1 MNSRLWKSEGKPST
15 PPARQQVVDSATSVL
30 AIKCI
35 VCLIPWAVP
44 VLSGCAEP
52 SPPAKRSPDAY
63 ALVEELKR
71 IRPNAEVGDPHE
83 TPMPN
88 LFGLDVGGGNV
99 VYGTA
104 DGSHLIAGDL
114 YALESTL
121 VNLTEQ
127 RREARRATLLAEHDI
142 SDMIVF
148 TTDEVRT
155 VVNVFT
161 DVDCGHCQR
170 MHRDVAALNGIGIEI
185 RYLAYPRAGLESPS
199 YSRIE
204 SAWCAADRHKALT
217 ALKLGRDVPKR
228 TCSSPVADQYRLAK
242 EIGLPGTPGIITTN
256 GRLLRGYASVEELAA
271 SLGLD

>member
-1 MNSRLWKSEGKPST
+1 MQGRSPASLAERQRVGNSAKRP
-15 PPARQQVVDSATSVL
+15 L
-30 AIKCI
+30 AIKCVI
-35 VCLIPWAVP
+35 CLVAWAVS

-52 SPPAKRSPDAY
+52 SPPAGRSPDTH
-63 ALVEELKR
+63 ALVEELIR

-83 TPMPN
+83 TPMPGV
-88 LFGLDVGGGNV
+88 FGLDVGGGNV

-127 RREARRATLLAEHDI
+127 RREAHRAALLAAHDI

-148 TTDEVRT
+148 TADEVRT

-170 MHRDVAALNGIGIEI
+170 MHQDVAALNGIGIEI
-185 RYLAYPRAGLESPS
+185 RYLAYPRAGLESSS

-204 SAWCAADRHKALT
+204 SAWCAVDRHKALT
-217 ALKLGRDVPKR
+217 ALKLGRDVPKQI
-228 TCSSPVADQYRLAK
+228 CSSPVADQYRLAK
-242 EIGLPGTPGIITTN
+242 EMGLPGTPGIITTD

-271 SLGLD
+271 SLGLN